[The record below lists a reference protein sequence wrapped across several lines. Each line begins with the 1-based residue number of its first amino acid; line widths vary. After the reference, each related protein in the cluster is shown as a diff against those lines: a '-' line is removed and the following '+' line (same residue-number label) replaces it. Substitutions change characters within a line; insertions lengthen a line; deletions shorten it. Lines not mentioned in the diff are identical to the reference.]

1 MSGAVTDQTC
11 RDEATRLRIME
22 AVRRYWGYSS
32 LRPLQEQAIRA
43 GLDHRDSLVV
53 MPTGGGKSLC
63 YQVPALLEERTD
75 LVVSPLIS
83 LMKDQVD
90 GLRACGYPAAALH
103 SGMSADER
111 HAVQNDLVAGKY
123 RLVFVAPERL
133 LNDGFL
139 SMMSRLNVRSVAID
153 EAHCIS
159 HWGHDF
165 RPEYRRLSELKQ
177 RFAQASIHTYTAT
190 ATERVRQDIIRQ
202 LGLDDPAVLVGCFDR
217 PNLNYRIVPRIDLY
231 GQVLEV
237 LGRHKGEATIIYCIS
252 RKDTEALAGVLKSRG
267 INAAHYHAGMDPN
280 DRRLT
285 QESFTNET
293 TDVIVATVAFGMG
306 IDRSNVRS
314 VIHAAMPKSIEHY
327 QQETGRAGRD
337 GLEAECVLFYS
348 FADVARWRSLLTRS
362 AEEAECPQKI
372 IDAQMALLEHLR
384 RYCQPFHCRHK
395 HLSEYFG
402 QSYEKGDCRACDVCL
417 GEGEEMED
425 ASVAAQ
431 KILSCVARAEERFG
445 VHHIVDI
452 LHGGDTEMM
461 RKWGHES
468 LSTYGL
474 MKETPRKR
482 LVSMLHEL
490 LDQDLLGRTTDK
502 FQTLRLNAA
511 SWEVMRGDRKVSMRK
526 LAEAPTARSRGE
538 EAGWEDVDR
547 GLFEDLRGLRKEIAA
562 ERGVPPDVVFSDA
575 TLRDMARKQPRTA
588 QAFLTVQG
596 VGEKKLADFGDRFLE
611 RLAKAGVRRPPLE
624 GAGHPRG
631 YGAPNQITQ
640 RAIEMFSAGASV
652 EEVMTSL
659 GRARSTTMQYLAR
672 YIETERPKS
681 VRDWIDDETYAKVE
695 AAAGQFGSKRLKPIF
710 ELLDEKVPYDVIRIV
725 TAHLRAGD
733 EVSDT

>member
-1 MSGAVTDQTC
+1 MSGSVTDQTSG
-11 RDEATRLRIME
+11 DEATLLRIME
-22 AVRRYWGYSS
+22 AVRRYWGYTS

-43 GLDHRDSLVV
+43 GLDRRDSLVV

-63 YQVPALLEERTD
+63 YQVPALLGERTD

-111 HAVQNDLVAGKY
+111 HIVRNDLVAGKY

-133 LNDGFL
+133 VNDGFL
-139 SMMSRLNVRSVAID
+139 SMMSRLKVRSVAID

-159 HWGHDF
+159 HRGHDF

-177 RFAQASIHTYTAT
+177 RLGGASIHGYTAT
-190 ATERVRQDIIRQ
+190 ATERVRKDIISQ
-202 LGLDDPAVLVGCFDR
+202 LGLNDPAVLVGCFDR
-217 PNLNYRIVPRIDLY
+217 PNLCYRIIPRVDLY
-231 GQVLEV
+231 AQVLEV
-237 LGRHKGEATIIYCIS
+237 LERHKGEATIIYCIS
-252 RKDTEALAGVLKSRG
+252 RKDTEALGGFLKSRG
-267 INAAHYHAGMDPN
+267 VNAAHYHAGMNPD

-285 QESFTNET
+285 QESFTNEK

-314 VIHAAMPKSIEHY
+314 VIHAALPKSIEHY

-348 FADVARWRSLLTRS
+348 FADVARWRALLARS
-362 AEEAECPQKI
+362 GEEADCSQEI
-372 IDAQMALLEHLR
+372 LDGQMGLLEHLR

-402 QSYEKGDCRACDVCL
+402 QSYDKDDCRACDVCL

-431 KILSCVARAEERFG
+431 KIISCVARAEERFG
-445 VHHIVDI
+445 VNHIVDI
-452 LHGGDTEMM
+452 LRGGDTEMV
-461 RKWGHES
+461 RKWGHAS

-482 LVSMLHEL
+482 LVGMLHEL

-511 SWEVMRGDRKVSMRK
+511 SWEVMRGERKVSMRR
-526 LAEAPTARSRGE
+526 LAEKPTARSRVE
-538 EAGWEDVDR
+538 EAAWDGVDR
-547 GLFEDLRGLRKEIAA
+547 GLFESLRVLRKEIAA
-562 ERGVPPDVVFSDA
+562 ERGVPPFVVFSDA
-575 TLRDMARKQPRTA
+575 TLRDMTRKLPRTA
-588 QAFLTVQG
+588 EAFLTVQG
-596 VGEKKLADFGDRFLE
+596 VGEKKLADFGDRFLARIAE
-611 RLAKAGVRRPPLE
+611 AGVAPPPLE
-624 GAGHPRG
+624 GMGQPG
-631 YGAPNQITQ
+631 
-640 RAIEMFSAGASV
+640 SV
-652 EEVMTSL
+652 KDL
-659 GRARSTTMQYLAR
+659 
-672 YIETERPKS
+672 ER
-681 VRDWIDDETYAKVE
+681 
-695 AAAGQFGSKRLKPIF
+695 
-710 ELLDEKVPYDVIRIV
+710 
-725 TAHLRAGD
+725 
-733 EVSDT
+733 